1 MAESTPLLKSST
13 PRAIIRAA
21 FVEHVNKE
29 MNAALSGKRN
39 LSKSVGWTIKA
50 ITEMDREVVL
60 EAQKEKKKAL
70 LMLEEAAL
78 MKDEALKIEQEV
90 KEELEIARKRDE
102 ESKTNGEASGNYR
115 CDDDGCLVCMF
126 ADEEVEAD
134 DECDENCLMCKAWE
148 D

>member
-148 D
+148 G